1 VEGEERSGGGF
12 LPPEPPGPE
21 PEIAPGPGTP
31 AQRAGAGPQAPPPAT
46 GPQAPPAG
54 YAQPGYPPAPGQGYP
69 PQPPPPPGQA
79 HPPPPPG
86 WQPPPWGYPYAPAEP
101 DNGPAVAGFVL
112 ALAAGGLLLFTG
124 GLSSIVSI
132 GLAVAGIVYALRGKR
147 KIEAGETTK
156 NRGLAQAGYIISIVS
171 LVLAILATLFWILI
185 LVLALTDDQVR
196 RDIERELDQS
206 QSISAV
212 ARLAAEGA
220 RLGAYLLG

>member
-1 VEGEERSGGGF
+1 VEDEPRGGGF

-21 PEIAPGPGTP
+21 PEIGG
-31 AQRAGAGPQAPPPAT
+31 RA
-46 GPQAPPAG
+46 APPAG
-54 YAQPGYPPAPGQGYP
+54 YTQPGHPPAPGQAYA
-69 PQPPPPPGQA
+69 PPPPGQA
-79 HPPPPPG
+79 YPPPPPG

-112 ALAAGGLLLFTG
+112 ALVAGGLLLFSG

-132 GLAVAGIVYALRGKR
+132 GLAVAGIVYARKGKR
-147 KIEAGETTK
+147 KLEAGETRK
-156 NRGLAQAGYIISIVS
+156 HSGLAQAGFIIAIVS
-171 LVLAILATLFWILI
+171 LVLAVLATLFWILI

-196 RDIERELDQS
+196 RDLERELDQS

-212 ARLAAEGA
+212 ARLAGEGV